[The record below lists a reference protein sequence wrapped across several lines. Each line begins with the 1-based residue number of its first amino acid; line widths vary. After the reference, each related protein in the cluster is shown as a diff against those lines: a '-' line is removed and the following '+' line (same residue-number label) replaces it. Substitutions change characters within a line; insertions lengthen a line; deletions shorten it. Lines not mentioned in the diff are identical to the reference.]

1 VFINIF
7 TILPSLAGAPR
18 LLIAATIFLA
28 SSGAYSQAV
37 PNAGALQNQLDLQ
50 LQRES
55 QEPLIQPVKPEP
67 STPSEKKGPQIAVTQ
82 FKFEGNTLFTD
93 QQLHQVVKPW
103 TNRSLQISEIEDA
116 AAAIQ
121 DFYATRN
128 RIAKAV
134 LPPQEIKE
142 GVVLI
147 KILEG
152 KMGSV
157 IVEPADNAGNA
168 KPRFSMAR
176 AESYITRG
184 VKGETYINT
193 QAVERAMLLLN
204 ETPGVAATG
213 AFEPGSDTGFSN
225 FRVKMRDT
233 PWFNGYAALSNYGS
247 SSTGVGQAI
256 ANLNFNNIS
265 GLGDQLSLNAIQS
278 LGSGYVVGNY
288 SIPVGYDGWKV
299 GVQSSYLQYKTLSS
313 WNATTPTAGSAGTIQ
328 ANTTYALQRTQT
340 ANATAKLSIEN
351 RGYNNVQTA
360 PSITTLSSY
369 QITATNLSVSG
380 NWASNENGYLSYSAG
395 YVLGNLGIRD
405 LAQSQADQNGVG
417 TAGSYSKWT
426 FSLGHTQEL
435 SLLKNTTWTN
445 SVYGQLASKNL
456 NSSEQIYMG
465 GAYGVRAY
473 PNSQGGG
480 SQGAIFSTELMHRI
494 NQNWQAGVFG
504 DLGLVQQYVNL
515 YSGWQ
520 GLTNANNNYQLGAAG
535 ITAKYFYK
543 RASISASLAARI
555 GNNPL
560 YNSSGQQLNTDNAYK
575 SVQAWVRGTIP
586 F

>member
-1 VFINIF
+1 
-7 TILPSLAGAPR
+7 
-18 LLIAATIFLA
+18 
-28 SSGAYSQAV
+28 
-37 PNAGALQNQLDLQ
+37 
-50 LQRES
+50 
-55 QEPLIQPVKPEP
+55 
-67 STPSEKKGPQIAVTQ
+67 
-82 FKFEGNTLFTD
+82 
-93 QQLHQVVKPW
+93 
-103 TNRSLQISEIEDA
+103 
-116 AAAIQ
+116 
-121 DFYATRN
+121 
-128 RIAKAV
+128 
-134 LPPQEIKE
+134 
-142 GVVLI
+142 
-147 KILEG
+147 
-152 KMGSV
+152 
-157 IVEPADNAGNA
+157 
-168 KPRFSMAR
+168 
-176 AESYITRG
+176 
-184 VKGETYINT
+184 
-193 QAVERAMLLLN
+193 
-204 ETPGVAATG
+204 
-213 AFEPGSDTGFSN
+213 
-225 FRVKMRDT
+225 
-233 PWFNGYAALSNYGS
+233 
-247 SSTGVGQAI
+247 
-256 ANLNFNNIS
+256 
-265 GLGDQLSLNAIQS
+265 
-278 LGSGYVVGNY
+278 
-288 SIPVGYDGWKV
+288 V

-313 WNATTPTAGSAGTIQ
+313 WNATIPTAGSAGTIQ

-369 QITATNLSVSG
+369 QITASTLSVSG

-426 FSLGHTQEL
+426 FSLSHIQEL
-435 SLLKNTTWTN
+435 SSLKNTTWTN

-480 SQGAIFSTELMHRI
+480 SQGAILSTELMHRI
-494 NQNWQAGVFG
+494 NANWQLGVFG

-520 GLTNANNNYQLGAAG
+520 GQTNANNNYQLGDAG
-535 ITAKYFYK
+535 ITARFSYG
-543 RASISASLAARI
+543 RAFISASLAARI

-560 YNSSGQQLNTDNAYK
+560 YNSSGQQLNVDNAYK